1 MRDRAPIKVRAEVIV
16 GKRGR
21 GWSVLSRGE
30 SLLASAAAPLAGLLI
45 VAAGGIGWLTVRH
58 HHQTISD
65 MTERSAA
72 ISAEFG
78 ARTLD
83 DLIAQDKNSL
93 IRSTLGEIAT
103 SAELARVR
111 VVDDKGTVVE
121 SFETPDADPADT
133 ATISADLRHLLDGK
147 RVWLEVDPAVT
158 LDPSTDQAI
167 IGMGAI
173 GGGAL
178 LVGLFTYRG
187 VRRKLRAIG
196 AVQDALLAAHEGL
209 TDPELLAV
217 DARFGPAAVA
227 WNALLDRAS
236 RGSFEA
242 GSTAP
247 SVESSGVDALAVGA
261 CDALWTGVIVVD
273 RHAKVRYLNGAC
285 STLLSVKRDESV
297 GTDIQNVIKDEEV
310 LGAIR
315 EGAKA
320 GKLAKPRLTFEL
332 ERGGPDPAG
341 RGVLR
346 LTLRS
351 LRDEAGAILI
361 VVEDVT
367 QQRVAEESRGSFV
380 AQVTHELRTPLTN
393 VRLYLETLHDEGE
406 ADPSVR
412 AKCINVIGQE
422 TRRLERVVQ
431 DMLSVSEIEAGSF
444 KLHVDD
450 VRTDE
455 IFEELRSDYN
465 AQAQDREI
473 RLVFDLAP
481 KLPVLQ
487 ADRDKISLALH
498 NLVGNALK
506 YTPVGGEVR
515 VKAEEAD
522 GFFVVH
528 VTDNGIGIKEDEHE
542 LIFEK
547 FYRAKDQRIS
557 AIVGSGLGLAL
568 ARQVIRMHAGDI
580 TVQSQLNKGS
590 TFTLSVP
597 LHPGAGSASVTKAAA

>member
-1 MRDRAPIKVRAEVIV
+1 M
-16 GKRGR
+16 GKRRR

-30 SLLASAAAPLAGLLI
+30 SLLATAAAPLAGLLL
-45 VAAGGIGWLTVRH
+45 VAAGGMGWLSVRH
-58 HHQTISD
+58 HRQTMTD

-72 ISAEFG
+72 ISAELA
-78 ARTLD
+78 ARALD
-83 DLIAQDKNSL
+83 ELIAQDKTSL
-93 IRSTLGEIAT
+93 IRSTLAEIAT
-103 SAELARVR
+103 AAELAGARL
-111 VVDDKGTVVE
+111 VDDTGGILE
-121 SFETPDADPADT
+121 SFEAPDAA
-133 ATISADLRHLLDGK
+133 ATGEASISAPLRGTINGRHLSL
-147 RVWLEVDPAVT
+147 VVDPSPAA
-158 LDPSTDQAI
+158 DSSSDQAV

-178 LVGLFTYRG
+178 LVGLFTYRR

-196 AVQDALLAAHEGL
+196 AVQDALLAAQEGL
-209 TDPELLAV
+209 TDPDLLAV

-227 WNALLDRAS
+227 WNSLLERAS
-236 RGSFEA
+236 RGPLDA
-242 GSTAP
+242 VAAP
-247 SVESSGVDALAVGA
+247 ATESNGVDALAVGA

-273 RHAKVRYLNGAC
+273 RASKVRYLNGAC
-285 STLLSVKRDESV
+285 STLLSVKRDESI
-297 GTDIQNVIKDEEV
+297 GADIQNVIKDEEV
-310 LGAIR
+310 LSAIR
-315 EGAKA
+315 DGARA
-320 GKLAKPRLTFEL
+320 GKLARPRLTFEL

-367 QQRVAEESRGSFV
+367 QQRVAEEARSSFV

-406 ADPSVR
+406 TDPSVR

-450 VRTDE
+450 VRTGE
-455 IFEELRSDYN
+455 IFEELMNDYS

-522 GFFVVH
+522 GLFTVRVA
-528 VTDNGIGIKEDEHE
+528 DNGIGIKEDEQE

-547 FYRAKDQRIS
+547 FYRAKDQRINS
-557 AIVGSGLGLAL
+557 IVGSGLGLAL
-568 ARQVIRMHAGDI
+568 ARQVIRMHGGDI

-590 TFTLSVP
+590 TFTLTVP
-597 LHPGAGSASVTKAAA
+597 LQPGAAPAGVAKAAA

>member
-1 MRDRAPIKVRAEVIV
+1 M
-16 GKRGR
+16 GKRRR

-45 VAAGGIGWLTVRH
+45 IAAGAIGWWAVRH
-58 HHQTISD
+58 HHEHVHQLADQSAGVTA
-65 MTERSAA
+65 ELAARS
-72 ISAEFG
+72 
-78 ARTLD
+78 LD
-83 DLIAQDKNSL
+83 DLIAQDKQSL
-93 IRSTLGEIAT
+93 LRATLAELVT
-103 SAELARVR
+103 SAGLAGARLI
-111 VVDDKGTVVE
+111 DDQGNILE
-121 SFETPDADPADT
+121 SFESPDVLAADTGAIAAPLRRTLDGARVSLEIDPAEFPDT
-133 ATISADLRHLLDGK
+133 SA
-147 RVWLEVDPAVT
+147 
-158 LDPSTDQAI
+158 DQAI
-167 IGMGAI
+167 VGMGAI
-173 GGGAL
+173 GGVSL
-178 LVGLFTYRG
+178 LAGLFTYRAM
-187 VRRKLRAIG
+187 RRKLRAIG
-196 AVQDALLAAHEGL
+196 AVQDALLAAHEGV

-217 DARFGPAAVA
+217 DARFGTAAVA

-236 RGSFEA
+236 RTAHDA
-242 GSTAP
+242 GPAAA
-247 SVESSGVDALAVGA
+247 ESSAIDALAVGA

-273 RHAKVRYLNGAC
+273 RLAKVRYLNGAC
-285 STLLSVKRDESV
+285 STLLSVKRDESLGV
-297 GTDIQNVIKDEEV
+297 EIQNVIKDEHV
-310 LGAIR
+310 LAAIR

-351 LRDEAGAILI
+351 LREEAGAVL
-361 VVEDVT
+361 VVIEDVT
-367 QQRVAEESRGSFV
+367 QQRVAEESRSSFV

-406 ADPSVR
+406 TDPSVR

-455 IFEELRSDYN
+455 IFEELKNDYT

-487 ADRDKISLALH
+487 ADRDKVSLALH

-522 GFFVVH
+522 GLLTVH

-547 FYRAKDQRIS
+547 FYRAKDQRINS
-557 AIVGSGLGLAL
+557 IVGSGLGLAL
-568 ARQVIRMHAGDI
+568 ARQVIRMHNGDI

-590 TFTLSVP
+590 TFTLTVP
-597 LHPGAGSASVTKAAA
+597 LAPGATPAGLTKAAA

>member
-1 MRDRAPIKVRAEVIV
+1 MIV
-16 GKRGR
+16 GKRRR

-30 SLLASAAAPLAGLLI
+30 SLLASAAAPLAGLLV
-45 VAAGGIGWLTVRH
+45 VAAGGLGWVTIRH
-58 HHQTISD
+58 HHQTIND

-72 ISAEFG
+72 ISAELA
-78 ARTLD
+78 ARSLD
-83 DLIAQDKNSL
+83 DLIAQEKSSL
-93 IRSTLGEIAT
+93 IRSTLAEIAA
-103 SAELARVR
+103 SAELAGARL
-111 VVDDKGTVVE
+111 VDDQGHIIE
-121 SFETPDADPADT
+121 SFEAPDATPADT
-133 ATISADLRHLLDGK
+133 ASISAELRRTIDSK
-147 RVWLEVDPAVT
+147 RLWLEVDPAVT
-158 LDPSTDQAI
+158 FDPSTDQAI
-167 IGMGAI
+167 IAMGAV

-227 WNALLDRAS
+227 WNALLDRAA
-236 RGSFEA
+236 RGA
-242 GSTAP
+242 LDPGAAP
-247 SVESSGVDALAVGA
+247 IAESSGVDALAVGA

-297 GTDIQNVIKDEEV
+297 GTDIQNVIKDELV
-310 LGAIR
+310 LAAVR
-315 EGAKA
+315 DGAKA

-393 VRLYLETLHDEGE
+393 VRLYLETLTDEGE
-406 ADPSVR
+406 TDPSVR

-455 IFEELRSDYN
+455 IFEELRSDYS

-473 RLVFDLAP
+473 RLIFDLAP

-522 GFFVVH
+522 GRFIVH
-528 VTDNGIGIKEDEHE
+528 VSDNGIGIKDDEHE

-547 FYRAKDQRIS
+547 FYRAKDQRIN

-597 LHPGAGSASVTKAAA
+597 LHPGAAPASVTKAAA